1 MAKILAVSANFS
13 SKETLFDTYF
23 SIVDAKEIFDK
34 FQNKRAVGICYQ
46 NLGCLSAKLQ
56 KDYKSALDY
65 INAAIE
71 IQESVLEEFQYEDDH
86 LDK

>member
-46 NLGCLSAKLQ
+46 NLGCLSAKL
-56 KDYKSALDY
+56 
-65 INAAIE
+65 
-71 IQESVLEEFQYEDDH
+71 
-86 LDK
+86 